1 MQKDENTLHLRQ
13 INLFKERSMNK
24 MKKSMMLVVLTLL
37 VGFSANVNAQDMW
50 KGMNPNETTK
60 KYSTL
65 LLLINNFYVD
75 TVNMPHLVEKAIVA
89 TLRDLDPHS
98 TYISKKDLEE
108 AEAPLQGSFEGIG
121 ITFQLFKDTILVV
134 APVPGGPS
142 DKVGIMA
149 GDKILKVNGEKA
161 YGPSITNEW
170 VMSHLRGKKGTKVE
184 VSVYRKGVDH
194 LIDFTIVRDKIP
206 LKSLDAAFMLNKNTG
221 YIKLGRFASTSH
233 EEFNQALDS
242 LKKQGLKNL
251 IFDLRGNPGGYLS
264 AAQQIASEFLPKGK
278 LIVYTKGEHSPRQNY
293 YAMGN
298 GHFPEGKLIVLIN
311 EGSASASE
319 ITSGALQDW
328 DRALL
333 VGRRSFG
340 KGLVQRPFR
349 LPDGSVIRLTVA
361 RYYTPSGRWIQK
373 PYNDGV
379 KAYYNDIER
388 RLQHGELLHA
398 DSIHFPDSLKYQ
410 TSMGRTVYGGGGIM
424 PDVFVPW
431 DSTRYNELY
440 SALIRKGV
448 FNTYVNE
455 YLDGHRATLHK
466 QYKSLNQYIKNYKVT
481 EADFKVFLQ
490 DAKKVSVAVVPEEL
504 DPNINFI
511 KLQIKALIARDLFN
525 QNAYYEIVSS
535 SDRTV
540 NRALQIMKSNKL
552 FEQMDIQ
559 DTFPNKKEDPN

>member
-1 MQKDENTLHLRQ
+1 MK
-13 INLFKERSMNK
+13 K
-24 MKKSMMLVVLTLL
+24 MKRIVMLVTLTLL
-37 VGFSANVNAQDMW
+37 VGFSANLRAQDAW
-50 KGMNPNETTK
+50 KGMNPNATTK
-60 KYSTL
+60 KYATL
-65 LLLINNFYVD
+65 LLLINNFYAD
-75 TVNMPHLVEKAIVA
+75 TVNMPHLVEKAIVS

-149 GDKILKVNGEKA
+149 GDKIIKVNGEKA

-170 VMSHLRGKKGTKVE
+170 VMNHLRGKKGTKVE
-184 VSVYRKGVDH
+184 VGVYRKGVDH
-194 LIDFTIVRDKIP
+194 LIDFTIIRDKIP

-233 EEFNQALDS
+233 QEFNKALDS

-278 LIVYTKGEHSPRQNY
+278 LIVYTKGEHSPRENY
-293 YAMGN
+293 YALSN

-349 LPDGSVIRLTVA
+349 LPDGSVVRLTVA

-379 KAYYNDIER
+379 KAYYQDIER
-388 RLQHGELLHA
+388 RLIHGELLHA
-398 DSIHFPDSLKYQ
+398 DSIHFPDSLKYH

-440 SALIRKGV
+440 SAFIRKGV

-455 YLDGHRATLHK
+455 YLDGHRARLHK
-466 QYKSLNQYIKNYKVT
+466 QYKNLNQYIKNYQIT
-481 EADFKVFLQ
+481 QAEFKIFLQ
-490 DAKKVSVAVVPEEL
+490 DAKKVSVTVAPKEL
-504 DPNINFI
+504 DPNIDFI
-511 KLQIKALIARDLFN
+511 KLQIKALIARDLFDD
-525 QNAYYEIVSS
+525 NAYYEIVSS
-535 SDRTV
+535 MDHTV
-540 NRALQIMKSNKL
+540 NRALQIMKRNKL
-552 FEQMDIQ
+552 FEQMDIR
-559 DTFPNKKEDPN
+559 DTLPKKTGSEKK

>member
-1 MQKDENTLHLRQ
+1 
-13 INLFKERSMNK
+13 
-24 MKKSMMLVVLTLL
+24 MKKLFMPVVMTLL
-37 VGFSANVNAQDMW
+37 FLISTNLKAQEGW
-50 KGMNPNETTK
+50 EGMPPDQTTK

-75 TVNMPHLVEKAIVA
+75 TVNMPHLVEKAIVS

-98 TYISKKDLEE
+98 TYISKKDLEA

-121 ITFQLFKDTILVV
+121 VTFQLFKDTILVI

-149 GDKILKVNGEKA
+149 GDKIIKVNGEDA
-161 YGPSITNEW
+161 FGPTITNEW
-170 VMSHLRGKKGTKVE
+170 VMNHLRGSKGTE
-184 VSVYRKGVDH
+184 VNVSIYRKGVDH
-194 LIDFTIVRDKIP
+194 LLDFTIIRDKIP
-206 LKSLDAAFMLNKNTG
+206 LKSLDAAFMLNQNTG

-233 EEFNQALDS
+233 DEFNEALDH

-251 IFDLRGNPGGYLS
+251 VFDLRGNPGGYLS
-264 AAQQIASEFLPKGK
+264 AAQQIASEFLAKGK
-278 LIVYTKGEHSPRQNY
+278 LIVYTQGVHSPRQDY
-293 YAMGN
+293 DALGN
-298 GHFPEGKLIVLIN
+298 GNFRHGKLIVLID

-319 ITSGALQDW
+319 IVSGALQDW

-333 VGRRSFG
+333 IGRRSFG

-379 KAYYNDIER
+379 KAYYNDLER
-388 RLQHGELLHA
+388 RLKHGELIHA
-398 DSIHFPDSLKYQ
+398 DSIHFPDSLKYK
-410 TSMGRTVYGGGGIM
+410 TSEGRTVYGGGGIM

-440 SALIRKGV
+440 SAFIRKGV

-455 YLDGHRATLHK
+455 YLEANRAKLHK
-466 QYKSLNQYIKNYKVT
+466 KYKTLEQYIKSYAVT
-481 EADFKVFLQ
+481 EKDFQMFLN
-490 DAKKVSVAVVPEEL
+490 DAKKASVEISAKEL
-504 DPNINFI
+504 DPNIDFI
-511 KLQIKALIARDLFN
+511 KLQIKALMARDLFD
-525 QNAYYEIVSS
+525 QNAYYEIVSVT
-535 SDRTV
+535 DHTIEK
-540 NRALQIMKSNKL
+540 ALELMKSDKM
-552 FEQMDIQ
+552 FEKMDIQ
-559 DTFPNKKEDPN
+559 QTNRTPQNNSEGDEH